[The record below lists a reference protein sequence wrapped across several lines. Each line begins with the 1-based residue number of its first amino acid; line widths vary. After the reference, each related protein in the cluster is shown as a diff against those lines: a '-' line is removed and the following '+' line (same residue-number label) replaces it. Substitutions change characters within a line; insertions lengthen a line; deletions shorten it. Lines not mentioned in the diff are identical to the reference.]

1 MKLRR
6 LGLISSFAA
15 SAAAFAAASAA
26 PAAAAYDPRGHL
38 YGTIETTSG
47 NHYTG
52 ILRWGDEEAFWDDL
66 FNGSKQDEP
75 ATGDLPR
82 GYKRAPKHVEVFGLE
97 ISGPWKREWE
107 QRQLEIRFGD
117 LAEIRPR
124 GSDRAEITLR
134 NGETMR
140 IEGGSNDFDDEVQVQ
155 DAALGLVKVDW
166 NKIRSVKFAATP
178 ADAKP
183 EGRRLK
189 ARVKTASGEFSGWLA
204 WDSQECLSIDKL
216 DGEGEDGDVSIE
228 MGKIRSIER
237 RSRRSS
243 TVALADGRTMELS
256 GTNDVDSSIR
266 GILVEDAR
274 FGRVEVSWDVFDRA
288 DIEVAEDSG
297 KGYDAYAPLGPIRA
311 RVTTVGGATSEG
323 AIAFD
328 LDEQEQW
335 EMLNGDQDDVQYSIP
350 FARVKE
356 IRRLGTRRVEVT
368 LDNGEKLRLE
378 GETDVGDGNAG
389 IAFLGKSGDDAYVP
403 WEDVEKIE
411 FR

>member
-1 MKLRR
+1 MKLR
-6 LGLISSFAA
+6 GFALISTFAA
-15 SAAAFAAASAA
+15 CAFAVAAA

-38 YGTIETTSG
+38 YGTIETTTG

-52 ILRWGDEEAFWDDL
+52 ILRWGKEEAFWDDL

-82 GYKRAPKHVEVFGLE
+82 GYKRTPRRVEVFGLE
-97 ISGPWKREWE
+97 ISGPWMHEWE

-124 GSDRAEITLR
+124 GGERAEIVLR
-134 NGETMR
+134 SGETMR
-140 IEGGSNDFDDEVQVQ
+140 IEGGSNDFGDEVQVW
-155 DAALGLVKVDW
+155 DGSLGLVKVDW
-166 NKIRSVKFAATP
+166 SKIRSVKFAATP

-183 EGRRLK
+183 EGQRLK
-189 ARVKTASGEFSGWLA
+189 ARVKTSSGEFSGWLA
-204 WDSQECLSIDKL
+204 WDNDERVTSDKL

-243 TVALADGRTMELS
+243 TVVLADGRTLELS
-256 GTNDVDSSIR
+256 GTNDVDSSIN
-266 GILVEDAR
+266 GIVVEDAR
-274 FGRVEVSWDVFDRA
+274 FGRVEVAWDVFDHA
-288 DIEVAEDSG
+288 DIEVAESSG
-297 KGYDAYAPLGPIRA
+297 KGYGDYAPLGPIRA
-311 RVTTVGGATSEG
+311 RVTATGGATSEG
-323 AIAFD
+323 EIAFD
-328 LDEQEQW
+328 LDEKEQW
-335 EMLNGDQDDVQYSIP
+335 EMLNGDQDDVKYSIP
-350 FARVKE
+350 FVRVKE
-356 IRRLGTRRVEVT
+356 IRRLGTRRAEVT

-389 IAFLGKSGDDAYVP
+389 IAFLGKSGDGAYIA
-403 WEDVEKIE
+403 WDDVEKIE

>member
-1 MKLRR
+1 MKLRK
-6 LGLISSFAA
+6 LGLIPSLAA
-15 SAAAFAAASAA
+15 TAVALAAAAAA

-47 NHYTG
+47 NRYTG
-52 ILRWGDEEAFWDDL
+52 VLRWGDEEAFWDDL
-66 FNGSKQDEP
+66 FNGSKGDEP

-82 GYKRAPKHVEVFGLE
+82 GYKRTPRRVEVFGLE

-124 GSDRAEITLR
+124 GDDRAEITLR

-140 IEGGSNDFDDEVQVQ
+140 IEGGSNDFDGEIEVW
-155 DAALGLVKVDW
+155 DATLGKVDVDW
-166 NKIRSVKFAATP
+166 NRIRTVKFAATP
-178 ADAKP
+178 AGARP
-183 EGRRLK
+183 EGQRLK
-189 ARVKTASGEFSGWLA
+189 ARVKTSSGEFSGWLA
-204 WDSQECLSIDKL
+204 WDNDERLTGDKL

-228 MGKIRSIER
+228 MGRIRSIER

-243 TVALADGRTMELS
+243 TVHLLDGRTVELS
-256 GTNDVDSSIR
+256 GTNDVDSSIN
-266 GILVEDAR
+266 GIVIEDPR
-274 FGRVEVSWDVFDRA
+274 VGRVEIAWDVFDRA

-297 KGYDAYAPLGPIRA
+297 KGYDAYAPLGAIRA
-311 RVTTVGGATSEG
+311 RVTTTGGQTSEG
-323 AIAFD
+323 EIAFD
-328 LDEQEQW
+328 LDETEQW

-356 IRRLGTRRVEVT
+356 IRRLGSRRAEVT

-378 GETDVGDGNAG
+378 GQTDTGDGNAG
-389 IAFLGKSGDDAYVP
+389 IALLGKRGDDAYIA
-403 WEDVEKIE
+403 WDDVEKVE